1 MGEGVQDPTN
11 SLAWEDAAIRTLRSH
26 HIATAFLTVTLVAT
40 GAEPAESRPD
50 WLTGGAFQ
58 ERLMQPA
65 TVFWTGSPL
74 REHLFGFA
82 RAQRVA
88 IVLDRRV
95 DPEQKLTLAMRDE
108 PVLGVVQAVAK
119 SRNLQAVVFR
129 NVVYLALPEE
139 AARIRTVAELRRQ
152 EIEEVGRDTALK
164 FARQA
169 SMGWEDLATPRDLLS
184 ELAEENE
191 LEIVNL
197 DQVPHDLWPAGE
209 LPSMTLA
216 ERLTLILHQ
225 FGLTFRLAADGR
237 RVAVVPV
244 PRDIAVVRDYPG
256 GGKPEALVEKWHDA
270 CPGSEFRI
278 VGNRIFVRGLVEDHE
293 TIQGMRTSGGRQ
305 ATRPRPTEKNGRP
318 LEQVFTA
325 EVPGRPLGAVLK
337 HFATQLGLELKVDAG
352 SLQDAGVS
360 LEQPISF
367 QVENV
372 TFDELFRAVLDPVG
386 CTYERQGNVMKIR
399 AKQQEPVPE

>member
-1 MGEGVQDPTN
+1 M
-11 SLAWEDAAIRTLRSH
+11 A
-26 HIATAFLTVTLVAT
+26 
-40 GAEPAESRPD
+40 AEPPESRPD

-58 ERLMQPA
+58 ERLTQPA
-65 TVFWTGSPL
+65 AVFWTDSPL
-74 REHLFGFA
+74 REYLLDFA
-82 RAQRVA
+82 RAQHVA

-108 PVLGVVQAVAK
+108 PVLTVVQAVANR
-119 SRNLQAVVFR
+119 RNLRAVVLR
-129 NVVYLALPEE
+129 NLVYMALPED

-152 EIEEVGRDTALK
+152 EIGEIGRDTALK

-184 ELAEENE
+184 ELAKDNE
-191 LEIVNL
+191 LEIVNV

-209 LPSMTLA
+209 LPSMTLT

-237 RVAVVPV
+237 RVAVVPL
-244 PRDIAVVRDYPG
+244 PEDIAVVRDYPG
-256 GGKPEALVEKWHDA
+256 GSKPEALVEKWHAA

-278 VGNRIFVRGLVEDHE
+278 VRNRIYVRGLVEDQE

-305 ATRPRPTEKNGRP
+305 ATKPRRIEKDGRP

-337 HFATQLGLELKVDAG
+337 HFATQLGLELKVDEG
-352 SLQDAGVS
+352 SLQNAGVS

-367 QVENV
+367 HVENA

-399 AKQQEPVPE
+399 AKQQELVPE